1 MHPISSNKRLL
12 AVVAHPDDETF
23 GMGGTLALYSQ
34 RGVEVHLI
42 CATRGEAGEVEQGK
56 LAGFASIGDLRE
68 HELLCAAQTLGIHRV
83 HFLDYRDSGMQ
94 GSADNLHPQALV
106 NAPMEQVAEK
116 IGYLLQLIKPQV
128 VLTFDPMG
136 GYLHPDH
143 VFIHRVT
150 SCAFT
155 SAVKP
160 QKKMH
165 KSSFYAPQKLYY
177 HIFPRRFMRWAVK
190 IMPIFGQDARH
201 FGKNKDID
209 LTAVL
214 ATDFPI
220 HARINYREVAAV
232 RERAVAC
239 HASQGG
245 DRKSGYIV
253 SWLMR
258 QFSST
263 ESFMRASPL
272 PSDDHIERDLF
283 EGVLK
288 D

>member
-1 MHPISSNKRLL
+1 MFSISSNKRLL

-23 GMGGTLALYSQ
+23 GMGGTLALYSS

-42 CATRGEAGEVEQGK
+42 CATRGEAGEVEEEK
-56 LAGFASIGDLRE
+56 LAGFASIGALRE
-68 HELLCAAQTLGIHRV
+68 HELQCAAQTLGIHQV

-94 GSADNLHPQALV
+94 GSADNRHPQALI
-106 NAPMEQVAEK
+106 NAPMEKLTVK
-116 IGYLLQLIKPQV
+116 INQLMQLIKPQV

-143 VFIHRVT
+143 VFIHHATTR
-150 SCAFT
+150 AFL
-155 SAVKP
+155 SAVMT
-160 QKKMH
+160 QKKSPI
-165 KSSFYAPQKLYY
+165 SSFFVPQKLYY

-209 LTAVL
+209 LTAML
-214 ATDFPI
+214 ATDFPT
-220 HARINYREVAAV
+220 HARINYRLVAAI

-263 ESFMRASPL
+263 ESFMRAFPL
-272 PSDDHIERDLF
+272 PTDDYIEKDLF
-283 EGVLK
+283 EGVLE